1 MPEKQTRKA
10 LSKQPQS
17 HPLDDEPA
25 AREEQDVSGHDQ
37 LAAPPGEGESVRRSA
52 GDDVPVQ
59 LSFRVP
65 SSIRHRLKVH
75 AAKVDRAQQ
84 DVIAEALDGYL
95 SRQGD

>member
-1 MPEKQTRKA
+1 MAEKKTTRKA

-17 HPLDDEPA
+17 HPLEEEPAQADEPA
-25 AREEQDVSGHDQ
+25 AGRGN
-37 LAAPPGEGESVRRSA
+37 ESRSTA
-52 GDDVPVQ
+52 DDVPVQ

-65 SSIRHRLKVH
+65 QSIRHRLKVH

-95 SRQGD
+95 TRHGD